1 MKKKIFTKKEI
12 KKITGASR
20 SEKIGV
26 PFYYAPLYLEA
37 VKKLFIQECLRLP
50 YRYLEGAQG
59 FFGLDNKRISKILGT
74 TEKSLAKMKESGQ
87 LLSVKISVK
96 LHKVAW
102 LVIIAEEVFENEK
115 AAVEWLSRPQ
125 SGLGEKIPIDLCKTE
140 KGMKEVVN
148 LLNRIEH
155 DIIV

>member
-20 SEKIGV
+20 SQKINA
-26 PFYYAPLYLEA
+26 PFYYAPSYLDK
-37 VKKLFIQECLRLP
+37 VKQLFLLECLRLP
-50 YRYLEGAQG
+50 YRYLEGVQG
-59 FFGLDNKRISKILGT
+59 VFGLDNKRISKILGT

-87 LLSVKISVK
+87 LLSVEISVK
-96 LHKVAW
+96 LHKIAW
-102 LVIIAEEVFENEK
+102 LAIIAEEVFESEK
-115 AAVEWLSRPQ
+115 VAVEWLSRPQ
-125 SGLGEKIPIDLCKTE
+125 SGLGDKIPINLLKTE